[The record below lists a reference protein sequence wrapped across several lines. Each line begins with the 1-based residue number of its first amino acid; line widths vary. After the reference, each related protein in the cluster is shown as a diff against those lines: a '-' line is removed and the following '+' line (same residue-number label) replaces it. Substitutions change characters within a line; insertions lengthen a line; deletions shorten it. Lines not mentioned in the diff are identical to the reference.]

1 MYTYSIDP
9 YVIYMLTFEG
19 ICDDNS
25 IKFWDYKSS
34 SYITKPLN
42 NELLVDLYYF
52 KNYLKLT
59 NSEQSETERTSQDDV
74 TIRGTF
80 IFSYSPTNIYNR
92 FKRKFSNMLPWFNF
106 TPKNVIELSKSLSK
120 PNNQNYYP
128 KITNTQS

>member
-1 MYTYSIDP
+1 
-9 YVIYMLTFEG
+9 MLTFEG

-42 NELLVDLYYF
+42 NELLVDLNYL

-59 NSEQSETERTSQDDV
+59 NSEQSETERASQDDV

-120 PNNQNYYP
+120 PNNQDYYP
-128 KITNTQS
+128 KITNMQS